1 MTILVSR
8 PCIIPWCHALVSRHL
23 CDPMVSRHWDHAMVP
38 CHWYRLRKDFHFSCS
53 NLFLNGKSQSSH
65 LIHFSDPRVGQ
76 GGTVTVETTTAP
88 PPPNPPSLRL
98 YHFVIEVSSFPYLL
112 WQRSLLP
119 SMASFQGLRVG
130 CFFLVCM
137 KDVADK
143 FLLP

>member
-1 MTILVSR
+1 MTLTILVSR

-88 PPPNPPSLRL
+88 LPPTHPRYAST
-98 YHFVIEVSSFPYLL
+98 ILL
-112 WQRSLLP
+112 SRSLHSHICCGKDLFCLP
-119 SMASFQGLRVG
+119 WRLFRAYV
-130 CFFLVCM
+130 
-137 KDVADK
+137 
-143 FLLP
+143 